1 MGLGKASVGP
11 GTARF
16 GLESRTIHPTKCVR
30 SNIPPRIDHL
40 VDRPTELGRDRP
52 PRTKSVDSQT

>member
-30 SNIPPRIDHL
+30 SNIPPRID
-40 VDRPTELGRDRP
+40 RPTELGRDRP

>member
-30 SNIPPRIDHL
+30 SNIPPRID
-40 VDRPTELGRDRP
+40 RPTELGRDRP
-52 PRTKSVDSQT
+52 PRTKLVDSQT